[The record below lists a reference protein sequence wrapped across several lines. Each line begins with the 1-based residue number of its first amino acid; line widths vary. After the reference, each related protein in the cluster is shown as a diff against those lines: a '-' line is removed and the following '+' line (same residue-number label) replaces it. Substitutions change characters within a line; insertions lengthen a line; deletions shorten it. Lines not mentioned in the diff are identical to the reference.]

1 MQLNHGFFIN
11 HNDDYFKNQEDLYQ
25 AFIAWGGD
33 KIGNCGEGYGIE
45 IGIGIDQ
52 ERSESVSES
61 NCEFSWSQNRY
72 QNCPDMDKVSLSES
86 EPKILV
92 SPAPGLETTHS

>member
-1 MQLNHGFFIN
+1 MVLI
-11 HNDDYFKNQEDLYQ
+11 KNLSWEKNSLIHS
-25 AFIAWGGD
+25 AMGD
-33 KIGNCGEGYGIE
+33 NCEEGYGIG

-61 NCEFSWSQNRY
+61 KCEFSWSWNRY
-72 QNCPDMDKVSLSES
+72 QNRPDMDKVSLSES

-92 SPAPGLETTHS
+92 SPAPDACSSLGINIVRQVRI